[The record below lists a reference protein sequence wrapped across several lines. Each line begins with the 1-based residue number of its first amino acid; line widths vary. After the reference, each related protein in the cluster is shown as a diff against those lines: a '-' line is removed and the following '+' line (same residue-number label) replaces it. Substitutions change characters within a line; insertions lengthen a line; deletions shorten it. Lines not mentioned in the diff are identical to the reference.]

1 METESLLEGM
11 DISFSVKWEKN
22 GVKPYGIPEAN
33 PRKLFRV
40 SFKRKNPREGE
51 MKTLSLRYYGLFE
64 PNERAILLILR
75 IKKPKEYSVWVESHC
90 FNPTPETRKAH
101 AQIVND
107 HERVLAFFSR
117 EGEIEKIEEFYQENS
132 PREKFKN
139 YKRNPSIVLSLNP
152 LTYVPR
158 IPIER
163 LHASRILE
171 SDLAIRVPSAP
182 FFLTVQ
188 HMEDSAPGKYKV
200 LVWRSLNKNL
210 VVNEN
215 GNLSQY
221 VFHKVENLSL
231 DDALEKMQEFY
242 SVLSQ
247 DVNAIFEELGKEVGA
262 SASFVPF
269 TQYYGWL
276 VWHSP
281 SPEMPEVSTEILD
294 KVEAK
299 CNEVFPFLLKRIRV
313 TEDSEK
319 GETKFKFY
327 MK

>member
-1 METESLLEGM
+1 MKTESLLESMG
-11 DISFSVKWEKN
+11 ISVSVKWEKN
-22 GVKPYGIPEAN
+22 GVNPYGIPETN

-64 PNERAILLILR
+64 PSEKAILLMLHV
-75 IKKPKEYSVWVESHC
+75 KKPREYSVWVKSHG
-90 FNPTPETRKAH
+90 FNPTSETRKAH

-107 HERVLAFFSR
+107 HKRVLAFFSR
-117 EGEIEKIEEFYQENS
+117 EGEIEKLEEFYLENS
-132 PREKFKN
+132 PREQFKSH
-139 YKRNPSIVLSLNP
+139 KQKPTIILSLEP
-152 LTYVPR
+152 LIYVPR
-158 IPIER
+158 IPITE

-188 HMEDSAPGKYKV
+188 HMEDETPGKYRV
-200 LVWRSLNKNL
+200 AVWRTLNKNL
-210 VVNEN
+210 VVNEK

-221 VFHKVENLSL
+221 VFHKAENLCM
-231 DDALEKMQEFY
+231 DEALEKAREFY
-242 SVLSQ
+242 SLLSQ
-247 DVNAIFEELGKEVGA
+247 NVNAIFKELAKEVGA

-269 TQYYGWL
+269 TQYYGWI
-276 VWHSP
+276 VWNSP
-281 SPEMPEVSTEILD
+281 SPEMLEVSEEILD

-327 MK
+327 LQ